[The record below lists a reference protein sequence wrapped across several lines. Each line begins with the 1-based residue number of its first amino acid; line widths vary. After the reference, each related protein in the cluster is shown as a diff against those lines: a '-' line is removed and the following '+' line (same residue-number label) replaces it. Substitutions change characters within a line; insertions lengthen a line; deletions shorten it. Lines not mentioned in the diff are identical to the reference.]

1 MTHLLGLRRLT
12 KRFPAFTLG
21 PLDFA
26 VPAGSITGLVGANG
40 AGKST
45 LMKLLLGLLPA
56 DGGAVTL
63 FGRTCTGAE
72 PELKARLG
80 FVLDPPGPPRHLT
93 PLELGTLVKPFYPR
107 WDAARFRSLGQR
119 FELPMKTTFQK
130 LSQGER
136 MKTLLALALSHDAE
150 LLLLDEPTSGL
161 DPLARRDVLDLLLEV
176 VQDEGRAVLFST
188 HIVSDL
194 ERVADQVA
202 FLKDGQL
209 ILAGA
214 KDDLLDAWRL
224 VKGGPELL
232 GTPAA
237 ARAAGGRRCEGRV
250 ELLCP
255 AEDARALAAPEAV
268 LSERPTLED
277 LAFFHGRPLETLPC

>member
-1 MTHLLGLRRLT
+1 MPNLLDLRGLT
-12 KRFPAFTLG
+12 KRYPAFTLG
-21 PLDFA
+21 PLDFT

-63 FGRTCTGAE
+63 FGRTYTGAE

-80 FVLDPPGPPRHLT
+80 FVMDPPGPPRHLT

-107 WDAARFRSLGQR
+107 WDTARFRSLGQR

-161 DPLARRDVLDLLLEV
+161 DPLARREVLDLLLDV

-202 FLKDGQL
+202 FLKDGRM
-209 ILAGA
+209 IMSGA
-214 KDDLLDAWRL
+214 KDDLLDEWRL

-232 GTPAA
+232 NTPAA

-250 ELLCP
+250 EILCP
-255 AEDARALAAPEAV
+255 AEDARALAVPEAV

-277 LAFFHGRPLETLPC
+277 LAFFHGRPLETQPC